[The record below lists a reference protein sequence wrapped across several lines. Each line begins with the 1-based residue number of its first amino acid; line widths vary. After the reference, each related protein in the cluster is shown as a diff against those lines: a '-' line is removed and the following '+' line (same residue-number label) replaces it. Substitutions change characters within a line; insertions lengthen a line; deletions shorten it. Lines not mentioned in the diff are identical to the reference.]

1 MTSPIAI
8 EHRFDD
14 HPEPELVASSYKD
27 SDGHLI
33 PSTSSISLL
42 SLNDLGPQIRI
53 SSPQQL
59 PRDFKEPKDRK
70 NSFASQQRI
79 NHYRILNSP
88 PFSAAMSPL
97 DHVVSPVSAPDSPT
111 LDPTSIGGSPS
122 RLLLTSTISESLS
135 NAMGSP
141 PPLSPHVDAVVGFMP
156 SLSMTPAKK
165 KFMRSNAKILSPVL
179 HPVQTPVE
187 EPPMTPLYL
196 SSRSSYFDDGLEP
209 VNESFNMP

>member
-14 HPEPELVASSYKD
+14 HPEPELVALSYKD

-33 PSTSSISLL
+33 PLTLL
-42 SLNDLGPQIRI
+42 ILLLLLNDLGPQIRI
-53 SSPQQL
+53 LLPQQL

-79 NHYRILNSP
+79 NHYRILNLP
-88 PFSAAMSPL
+88 PFLAAMLPL
-97 DHVVSPVSAPDSPT
+97 DHVVLPVLAPDLPT
-111 LDPTSIGGSPS
+111 LDPTSIGGLPL
-122 RLLLTSTISESLS
+122 RLLLTLTISESLL
-135 NAMGSP
+135 NAMGLP
-141 PPLSPHVDAVVGFMP
+141 PPLLPHVDAVVGFMP

-165 KFMRSNAKILSPVL
+165 KFMRSNAKILLPVL

-196 SSRSSYFDDGLEP
+196 LSRSSYFDDGLEP